1 MESTFGPS
9 TQAVEYAMQDSGMPR
24 KVALHACVDAED
36 KFNTLPSKANKLGS
50 GEAPAR
56 TCGFSIDHNRF
67 QRFGCLGTVN
77 VLHKN
82 LVARDDGSVA
92 VASAPPPTLSSV
104 VGALGQRRVGKI
116 GRIKSLPCF
125 FLRSGGGLT
134 TASFNGIEFG
144 GYLFYVPA
152 LDNETFKGGRSWR
165 LDLSAST
172 HGCGQ
177 NDCGHRDDP

>member
-1 MESTFGPS
+1 MSSGAVVSTFGPS

-24 KVALHACVDAED
+24 KLALHAWVDAED
-36 KFNTLPSKANKLGS
+36 KFNTLPSKANKLGA

-92 VASAPPPTLSSV
+92 VASAPPPTLAPV
-104 VGALGQRRVGKI
+104 VGDLGQRRVGKI

-125 FLRSGGGLT
+125 YLRSGGGLT

-144 GYLFYVPA
+144 WYLVYVPA
-152 LDNETFKGGRSWR
+152 LDNEKF
-165 LDLSAST
+165 
-172 HGCGQ
+172 
-177 NDCGHRDDP
+177 

>member
-1 MESTFGPS
+1 
-9 TQAVEYAMQDSGMPR
+9 MQQSSGVHIWPFNSSCR
-24 KVALHACVDAED
+24 VRDARQWHASEGSAARLGGRRD
-36 KFNTLPSKANKLGS
+36 KFNTLPSKANKLGA
-50 GEAPAR
+50 GEPPAR
-56 TCGFSIDHNRF
+56 TCGFSIDHSRF

-104 VGALGQRRVGKI
+104 VGDSGQRRVGKI

-125 FLRSGGGLT
+125 FLRTGGGLT

-144 GYLFYVPA
+144 RYL
-152 LDNETFKGGRSWR
+152 TTKGLKGAGSWR
-165 LDLSAST
+165 LDLSVGT

-177 NDCGHRDDP
+177 NDCGHQDDP